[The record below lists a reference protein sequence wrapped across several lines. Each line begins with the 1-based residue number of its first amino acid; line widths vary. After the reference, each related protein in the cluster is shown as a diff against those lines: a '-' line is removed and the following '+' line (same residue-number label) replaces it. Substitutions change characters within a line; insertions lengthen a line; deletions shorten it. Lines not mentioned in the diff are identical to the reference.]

1 VSRQTVLQQR
11 WERQKHAARG
21 LSREAFRFA
30 KVFLDCQLARPI
42 LKKTPQ
48 EKGGTMEITTT
59 IRSILDRKGTNFWS
73 ISPSNTVFEA
83 ISMMAEKNVGALPVM
98 EGENLVGIISE
109 RDYARKVILLGR
121 GSRETAVSVIMTR
134 NVRTAGMDDSVQEC
148 LQLMTD
154 NRFRHLPVVEDGRV
168 IGIISIGDLV
178 NWIISVQT
186 AMIDDLE
193 HFVMG
198 DYPV

>member
-1 VSRQTVLQQR
+1 M
-11 WERQKHAARG
+11 
-21 LSREAFRFA
+21 
-30 KVFLDCQLARPI
+30 
-42 LKKTPQ
+42 
-48 EKGGTMEITTT
+48 MEITTT
-59 IRSILDRKGTNFWS
+59 IRLILDRKGTNFWS

-83 ISMMAEKNVGALPVM
+83 LSLMAEKNVGALPVL

-134 NVRTAGMDDSVQEC
+134 NVRTAGMNDSVQEC
-148 LQLMTD
+148 MQLMTD

-178 NWIISVQT
+178 HWIIGAQT

-198 DYPV
+198 DYPG

>member
-1 VSRQTVLQQR
+1 M
-11 WERQKHAARG
+11 
-21 LSREAFRFA
+21 
-30 KVFLDCQLARPI
+30 
-42 LKKTPQ
+42 
-48 EKGGTMEITTT
+48 MEITTT
-59 IRSILDRKGTNFWS
+59 IRTILDRKGTNFWS
-73 ISPSNTVFEA
+73 VSPSNTVFEA

-121 GSRETAVSVIMTR
+121 GSRETAVAVIMTR

-148 LQLMTD
+148 MQLMTE

-193 HFVMG
+193 HFVTG
-198 DYPV
+198 AYPV